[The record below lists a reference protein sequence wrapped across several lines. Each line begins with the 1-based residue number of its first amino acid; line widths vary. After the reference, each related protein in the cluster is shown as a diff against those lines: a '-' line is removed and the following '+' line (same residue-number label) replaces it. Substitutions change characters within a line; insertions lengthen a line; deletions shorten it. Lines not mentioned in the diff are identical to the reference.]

1 MVNCSE
7 YKRTFTV
14 NDSVKGVN
22 MKNPFKFFKEEVD
35 RYAKILGLNE
45 WDIQCSHGEIEGN
58 VVANVNTNYHSL
70 MAHIILNTKA
80 KEQYSTA
87 KKVSQVAAHEILH
100 IFLTELDDLA
110 RARYCTE
117 AEIDV
122 AEHRIVN
129 TLDSILINYIEK

>member
-1 MVNCSE
+1 
-7 YKRTFTV
+7 
-14 NDSVKGVN
+14 

-45 WDIQCSHGEIEGN
+45 WDIQCSYREIEGN
-58 VVANVNTNYHSL
+58 VVANVNSNYHSL
-70 MAHIILNTKA
+70 MAHITLNTKA

-87 KKVSQVAAHEILH
+87 KKISQVAAHEVLH
-100 IFLTELDDLA
+100 IFLREMDDLA

-117 AEIDV
+117 LEIDV

-129 TLDSILINYIEK
+129 TLDKILIDYKEK